1 MTSLPNHRNIP
12 SASAPRDAMSLLA
25 NIDFSYQHY
34 ALGDL
39 LTTQVE
45 LATIAIEQRLQ
56 HVDVVAMV
64 NPDMPAASFQ
74 SFVTPNNY
82 ITYFDNVISLFECNP
97 MLRSLQL
104 VRDVETFD
112 FLVLSRHRS
121 GLPMWPH
128 FNNHLKMRQSY
139 PLGHARLNAFHA
151 RHGYLP
157 RLGAPRGYGSWSRR
171 FHQGELEARPL
182 VVVNPRQSALTHNPA
197 AVHRDAPLEIW
208 YGFIDA
214 VATRRPEVLFVAVGG
229 YSEWEH
235 RLLHRSNVFIPRA
248 FGLGLAHEL
257 ALMRIARLF
266 MGTSSGFATFA
277 TFADIP
283 YAIVNLEH
291 RFAPHAGMTPGDRHY
306 PFGRADQVVTWR
318 LETTEEL
325 LALFD
330 ELYGSR
336 DRGTK
341 AP

>member
-1 MTSLPNHRNIP
+1 MTFVSNHGYVQAVPVRAN
-12 SASAPRDAMSLLA
+12 ALSLLG
-25 NIDFSYQHY
+25 IVDFSYQHY

-39 LTTQVE
+39 LTMQVD
-45 LATIAIEQRLQ
+45 LATIAIEQQLE

-64 NPDMPAASFQ
+64 NPGMPSASFQ
-74 SFVTPNNY
+74 TFVTPDNY
-82 ITYFDNVISLFECNP
+82 VTYFDNVIPVFGCNP

-121 GLPMWPH
+121 GLPTWPR
-128 FNNHLKMRQSY
+128 FNTHLKMRQSY

-157 RLGAPRGYGSWSRR
+157 RLGAPRGYESWARR

-182 VVVNPRQSALTHNPA
+182 VVINPRQSALTDKPA
-197 AVHRDAPLEIW
+197 AVHRDAPLETW
-208 YGFIDA
+208 YAFIDA
-214 VATRRPEVLFVAVGG
+214 VGARRPDVLFVAVGG
-229 YSEWEH
+229 YPEWEH

-248 FGLGLAHEL
+248 FGLGLPHEL
-257 ALMRIARLF
+257 ALTTIAALF

-277 TFADIP
+277 TFADMP
-283 YAIVNLEH
+283 YAILSLEH
-291 RFAPHAGMTPGDRHY
+291 RFAPRAGMAPGDRHY

-325 LALFD
+325 LALFE
-330 ELYGSR
+330 ELYRSR
-336 DRGTK
+336 SGGRK